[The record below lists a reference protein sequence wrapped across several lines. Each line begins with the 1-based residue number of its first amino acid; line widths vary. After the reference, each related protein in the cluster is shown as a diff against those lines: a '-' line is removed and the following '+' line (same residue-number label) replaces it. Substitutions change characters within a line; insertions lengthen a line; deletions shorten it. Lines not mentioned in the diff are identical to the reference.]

1 MLKASFGSSRSTA
14 RLLGPTYGVVEAAG
28 WFYAYLT
35 DAPLSQKLQP
45 AARAHA
51 GRQFSIVH
59 PEDGRRKSK
68 RPPARTPVAIGDSE
82 DWDWLYCVSAL
93 KLTTMVFSTSMG
105 TPLRRKGS

>member
-14 RLLGPTYGVVEAAG
+14 RLLGPTYGVVEAAV
-28 WFYAYLT
+28 
-35 DAPLSQKLQP
+35 
-45 AARAHA
+45 
-51 GRQFSIVH
+51 SIVH

-68 RPPARTPVAIGDSE
+68 RPPARTPVALGDSE
-82 DWDWLYCVSAL
+82 DQDWLYCVSAL